1 MAVAPAAPLASPQK
15 ARSRLARGSLAVAG
29 VGGVLL
35 VLSLGLG
42 GMSHGKSWDL
52 HWFGALGFYAGPAAT
67 LVALVAAIRGKDRPA
82 LFGALAMFLVVGAAI
97 GFALLIA
104 VGSASAY

>member
-1 MAVAPAAPLASPQK
+1 
-15 ARSRLARGSLAVAG
+15 
-29 VGGVLL
+29 
-35 VLSLGLG
+35 
-42 GMSHGKSWDL
+42 
-52 HWFGALGFYAGPAAT
+52 
-67 LVALVAAIRGKDRPA
+67 VALVAAIRGKDRPA